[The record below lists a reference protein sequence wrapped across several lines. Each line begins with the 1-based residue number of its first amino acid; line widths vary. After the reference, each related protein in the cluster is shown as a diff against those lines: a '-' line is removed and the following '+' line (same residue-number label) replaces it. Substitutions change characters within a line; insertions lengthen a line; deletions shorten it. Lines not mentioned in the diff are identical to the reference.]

1 MLSDSKIREW
11 GAPSIHFKGSF
22 ECQPADRK
30 ESRKERASLTE
41 HARGERGKGASQRA
55 FRPGRKQKAQ

>member
-30 ESRKERASLTE
+30 ESGKEQASLMQHVGGGT
-41 HARGERGKGASQRA
+41 GEGGQSKSLQAC
-55 FRPGRKQKAQ
+55 RKQKAQ